1 MRVLSDVGL
10 EVLIAIGSVS
20 LIWNM
25 VLIFI
30 CKTISLRWEYR
41 IYSISALLKVDV
53 LGNQLTH

>member
-1 MRVLSDVGL
+1 MRGLSDVGL

-30 CKTISLRWEYR
+30 SKTISLRWEYR